1 MPPFASTITFPGFQ
15 PTQVLPSASVPTVQS
30 AFEQMGGFLA
40 MDSAAQLMATVGPVP
55 AFVATQTQKYLFA
68 DGSHTEMKDGIS
80 MTTGGVGGIH
90 ESSVVLPN
98 VHLDSEG
105 KAIIFEIPS
114 GLDIGEG
121 EHRLI
126 KIPSTAT
133 LELVFAAYVREFWG
147 SNCSKFNVGR
157 FKSATRE
164 SRQFVLVQG
173 DRQTSTSLET
183 LVYSY
188 GKNIG
193 LTSRARK
200 QSLDI
205 MLAQRIQQVIS
216 VILKDIPPID
226 CSNGID
232 AELARSKRLV
242 SIFQQRLLDQEREI
256 RSLKEERNRA
266 LESAPLEDVRTVGRV
281 RDVLTEVSG
290 SIADVEQALAE
301 SDNADLPAVLSS
313 TRLLIEAAGGVLK
326 EILEKTK

>member
-1 MPPFASTITFPGFQ
+1 
-15 PTQVLPSASVPTVQS
+15 
-30 AFEQMGGFLA
+30 
-40 MDSAAQLMATVGPVP
+40 
-55 AFVATQTQKYLFA
+55 
-68 DGSHTEMKDGIS
+68 
-80 MTTGGVGGIH
+80 
-90 ESSVVLPN
+90 
-98 VHLDSEG
+98 
-105 KAIIFEIPS
+105 
-114 GLDIGEG
+114 
-121 EHRLI
+121 
-126 KIPSTAT
+126 
-133 LELVFAAYVREFWG
+133 
-147 SNCSKFNVGR
+147 
-157 FKSATRE
+157 
-164 SRQFVLVQG
+164 
-173 DRQTSTSLET
+173 
-183 LVYSY
+183 
-188 GKNIG
+188 
-193 LTSRARK
+193 
-200 QSLDI
+200 